1 MLRQISVKGQ
11 RLEDWGSLDISP
23 HLFCVYLNFFDILV
37 LLLMNAESFACK
49 SWVFFHLLT
58 DPRVMVGILLHCG
71 VKTEESAVMYCHT
84 ISKLKRNDEI

>member
-1 MLRQISVKGQ
+1 MCGSFWGLEESVTTFSLRIF
-11 RLEDWGSLDISP
+11 E
-23 HLFCVYLNFFDILV
+23 FFFFDILV
-37 LLLMNAESFACK
+37 LLLMNAVSFACK

-84 ISKLKRNDEI
+84 VSKLKRNDEI